1 MFHFTTKGGINL
13 KAMIKVIW
21 LYAAV
26 LLRDYVIKLIAG
38 INAKT
43 LAAKINEVSPID
55 LAGLNLEDK
64 LSVIFTDLNNVVYL
78 TILFLGL
85 DLINGQFTGVIKGP
99 FKILMNTIVY
109 ILGFSILFFIVQKQL
124 NFSFLDFQS

>member
-1 MFHFTTKGGINL
+1 
-13 KAMIKVIW
+13 MIKVIW

-26 LLRDYVIKLIAG
+26 LLRDYVLKLISG
-38 INAKT
+38 INEET
-43 LAAKINEVSPID
+43 LAAKINEASPIE
-55 LAGLNLEDK
+55 LTGLNLENK

-124 NFSFLDFQS
+124 NFSFLDFQN